1 MSLHN
6 LINLFE
12 ERKFILILQELA
24 RIARIKKR
32 ICSLNECSASTV
44 VETSWERN
52 LTKSLKL
59 SRCCVETKFTY
70 PCKTWE
76 SVHQSGL
83 SDTVTIIHLKTRF
96 AYRLFAKRKKK
107 RKEQKTERE
116 KERGV
121 RNLFLSNE
129 SRLLLEIYYR
139 SLVTMNSFVAGS
151 IERQSRDL
159 PSKETASYNHV
170 SFH

>member
-1 MSLHN
+1 MFPERVFS
-6 LINLFE
+6 INCSRNFL
-12 ERKFILILQELA
+12 RKKFDKII
-24 RIARIKKR
+24 
-32 ICSLNECSASTV
+32 
-44 VETSWERN
+44 ETFPLLCWN
-52 LTKSLKL
+52 KI
-59 SRCCVETKFTY
+59 Y

-170 SFH
+170 GFH